1 MAINNLKHNQIRP
14 SFGGELN
21 FTYKGNMLL
30 EKKLDE
36 LSPLKRLKE
45 KNKLN
50 EFAKDV
56 LSSEYT
62 VKVTESAL
70 QKDAFLVKVSK
81 DGEEIVSKRGGNSF
95 LTKLGLKNPIKFIT
109 DTFYKVLKNDNQATS
124 EAVMTILRKKL

>member
-1 MAINNLKHNQIRP
+1 MAINNLKHNQTRP

-45 KNKLN
+45 KSKLN

-70 QKDAFLVKVSK
+70 KKDEFLVKVSK
-81 DGEEIVSKRGGNSF
+81 ESGEVISKRGGNSF
-95 LTKLGLKNPIKFIT
+95 LTRLGLKSPIKFIT
-109 DTFYKVLKNDNQATS
+109 DTFYKILKNDNQATTD
-124 EAVMTILRKKL
+124 AVMTILRKKL